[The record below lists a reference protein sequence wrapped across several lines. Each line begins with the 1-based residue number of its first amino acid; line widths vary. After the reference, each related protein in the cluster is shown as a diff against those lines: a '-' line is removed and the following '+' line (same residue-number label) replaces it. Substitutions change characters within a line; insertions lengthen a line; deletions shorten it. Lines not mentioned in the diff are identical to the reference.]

1 MRIVATLL
9 LVLAMSACSE
19 NGGPTE
25 PVTDNGVNTKPGSA
39 TSEPKT
45 VKDLH
50 SYDTLKESIVKSLA
64 ADWNISEEDTRCL
77 LRDHRASHLARVDSD
92 PEVQAVFEKCGVDP
106 SVVK

>member
-1 MRIVATLL
+1 MRVVATLL

-25 PVTDNGVNTKPGSA
+25 SVSDNGESPQPGSSA
-39 TSEPKT
+39 SEPKS
-45 VKDLH
+45 VKDLS

-64 ADWNISEEDTRCL
+64 ADWDISEDDSRCL
-77 LRDHRASHLARVDSD
+77 LRDHRATQLSRVDTD
-92 PEVQAVFEKCGVDP
+92 PEIQAVFEKCGVDP